1 MLSRFSYWADSR
13 RNAHDDARLG
23 TCLAFV
29 AGAANAG
36 GFLAVG
42 QYTSHMTGI
51 VSGMADH
58 LILSNVRLALAGLA
72 AVVAFMSG
80 AMVSAILVN
89 FARRKRLHARFS
101 IPLLL
106 ESALLLIFG
115 LMGAR
120 LAAHTGL
127 LLPLTV
133 LLLCFLMG
141 LQNAVITKVS
151 RAVIRTTHTT
161 GLITDIGIELGKLMY
176 VNRTVHSIASPASA
190 RRPQPVQALAPVIA
204 NRAKLRLYGLL
215 LAAFFC
221 GGVVGATG
229 FQWMGYAA
237 TIPLALML
245 MLIAMPSL
253 SRDLR
258 VRVRLRKRAAAQR
271 IAAEKPSIK
280 PSGAAQAVQPERR
293 VI

>member
-13 RNAHDDARLG
+13 RDARDDARLG
-23 TCLAFV
+23 ICLAFV

-51 VSGMADH
+51 VSGVADH
-58 LILSNVRLALAGLA
+58 LVLSNMRLALAGLT

-89 FARRKRLHARFS
+89 FARRQRLHARFS

-120 LAAHTGL
+120 LAAHTSL
-127 LLPLTV
+127 LLPMTV

-161 GLITDIGIELGKLMY
+161 GLITDIGIELGKLVY
-176 VNRTVHSIASPASA
+176 VNRRGRHRAGQAIAAGPDAA
-190 RRPQPVQALAPVIA
+190 HDPTCLPVIA
-204 NRAKLRLYGLL
+204 NRAKLRLYSML
-215 LAAFFC
+215 LAAFFG
-221 GGVVGATG
+221 GGVIGATG
-229 FQWMGYAA
+229 FQWIGYAA
-237 TIPLALML
+237 TVPLALML
-245 MLIAMPSL
+245 LLIALPPL
-253 SRDLR
+253 NRDLR
-258 VRVRLRKRAAAQR
+258 VRLRLRKRAALQ
-271 IAAEKPSIK
+271 
-280 PSGAAQAVQPERR
+280 GAVR
-293 VI
+293 

>member
-13 RNAHDDARLG
+13 RNAHDDALLG

-58 LILSNVRLALAGLA
+58 LILANVRLAFAGLA

-89 FARRKRLHARFS
+89 FARRRRLHARFS

-120 LAAHTGL
+120 LAAHTSL

-161 GLITDIGIELGKLMY
+161 GLITDIGIELGKLVY
-176 VNRTVHSIASPASA
+176 VNRPGNAFTGPSSA
-190 RRPQPVQALAPVIA
+190 RLSRSAQALAPVIA
-204 NRAKLRLYGLL
+204 NRAKLRLYSLL
-215 LAAFFC
+215 LAAFFV
-221 GGVVGATG
+221 GGVIGATG

-237 TIPLALML
+237 TIPLALLL
-245 MLIAMPSL
+245 MLIAMPPL

-258 VRVRLRKRAAAQR
+258 VRIRLHKRAASHR
-271 IAAEKPSIK
+271 IA
-280 PSGAAQAVQPERR
+280 G
-293 VI
+293 

>member
-13 RNAHDDARLG
+13 RNGRDDARLG
-23 TCLAFV
+23 VCLAFV

-51 VSGMADH
+51 VSGVADH

-89 FARRKRLHARFS
+89 FARRQRLHARFS

-161 GLITDIGIELGKLMY
+161 GLITDIGIELGKLIY
-176 VNRTVHSIASPASA
+176 VNRRPHGTITKSIVAGSDAAHDPA
-190 RRPQPVQALAPVIA
+190 LLPVIA
-204 NRAKLRLYGLL
+204 NRAKLHLYSML
-215 LAAFFC
+215 LASFFG
-221 GGVVGATG
+221 GGVLGATG
-229 FQWMGYAA
+229 FQWIGYAA
-237 TIPLALML
+237 TVPLALML
-245 MLIAMPSL
+245 MLIALPPL
-253 SRDLR
+253 NRDLR
-258 VRVRLRKRAAAQR
+258 VRYRLRKRAALR
-271 IAAEKPSIK
+271 
-280 PSGAAQAVQPERR
+280 GVTR
-293 VI
+293 

>member
-23 TCLAFV
+23 ICLAFV

-72 AVVAFMSG
+72 AVLAFMGG

-89 FARRKRLHARFS
+89 FARRRRLHARFS

-106 ESALLLIFG
+106 ESVLLLTFG

-161 GLITDIGIELGKLMY
+161 GLITDIGIELGKLLY
-176 VNRTVHSIASPASA
+176 VNRTDQYAAGLAAVQPPDPAH
-190 RRPQPVQALAPVIA
+190 ALALARVIA
-204 NRAKLRLYGLL
+204 NRAKLRLYSTL
-215 LAAFFC
+215 LAAFFG

-237 TIPLALML
+237 TVPLALML
-245 MLIAMPSL
+245 LLIAMPPL
-253 SRDLR
+253 CRDLR
-258 VRVRLRKRAAAQR
+258 VRVRLRKLSAL
-271 IAAEKPSIK
+271 
-280 PSGAAQAVQPERR
+280 RR
-293 VI
+293 VNG

>member
-23 TCLAFV
+23 ICLAFV

-72 AVVAFMSG
+72 AVVAFTGG

-161 GLITDIGIELGKLMY
+161 GLITDIGIELGKLVY
-176 VNRTVHSIASPASA
+176 INRPAPAASTTRLPEAVY
-190 RRPQPVQALAPVIA
+190 PHAPVIA
-204 NRAKLRLYGLL
+204 NRAKLRLYSML
-215 LAAFFC
+215 LAAFF
-221 GGVVGATG
+221 GGGLIGAAG

-237 TIPLALML
+237 TMPLALML
-245 MLIAMPSL
+245 LLIALPPL
-253 SRDLR
+253 RRDLR
-258 VRVRLRKRAAAQR
+258 ARLRLRRRAR
-271 IAAEKPSIK
+271 SR
-280 PSGAAQAVQPERR
+280 SVER
-293 VI
+293 

>member
-1 MLSRFSYWADSR
+1 MLSRFSYWADSQ

-23 TCLAFV
+23 LCLAFV

-51 VSGMADH
+51 VSGVADH
-58 LILSNVRLALAGLA
+58 LVLSNIRLALAGLA

-89 FARRKRLHARFS
+89 CARRKRLHGRFS

-106 ESALLLIFG
+106 ESALLLVFG

-161 GLITDIGIELGKLMY
+161 GLITDIGIELGKLVY
-176 VNRTVHSIASPASA
+176 INRAGHPASSDSTA
-190 RRPQPVQALAPVIA
+190 RLLDRTRTIARVPVIA
-204 NRAKLRLYGLL
+204 NRAKLRLYSML
-215 LAAFFC
+215 LAAFFG
-221 GGVVGATG
+221 GGVIGATG
-229 FQWMGYAA
+229 FQYVGYVA
-237 TIPLALML
+237 TVPLALML
-245 MLIAMPSL
+245 LLIALPPL

-258 VRVRLRKRAAAQR
+258 VRLRLHKRAESRR
-271 IAAEKPSIK
+271 IT
-280 PSGAAQAVQPERR
+280 R
-293 VI
+293 

>member
-13 RNAHDDARLG
+13 RNARDDARLG
-23 TCLAFV
+23 ICLAFV

-51 VSGMADH
+51 VSGVVDH

-89 FARRKRLHARFS
+89 FARRQRLHARFS

-106 ESALLLIFG
+106 ESALLLVFG

-161 GLITDIGIELGKLMY
+161 GLITDIGIELGKLVY
-176 VNRTVHSIASPASA
+176 VNRRPHGVAAQQVAAGSDAALDAARDPTHKPAHNPA
-190 RRPQPVQALAPVIA
+190 RLPVIA
-204 NRAKLRLYGLL
+204 NRVKLRLYSML
-215 LAAFFC
+215 LAAFFG
-221 GGVVGATG
+221 GGVLGATG

-237 TIPLALML
+237 TVPLALML
-245 MLIAMPSL
+245 LLIALPPL
-253 SRDLR
+253 NRDLR
-258 VRVRLRKRAAAQR
+258 VRFRLRKRAALRSATR
-271 IAAEKPSIK
+271 
-280 PSGAAQAVQPERR
+280 
-293 VI
+293 